1 MTPYQCVL
9 VFLVGLFIGDAIS
22 IWLGFI
28 SLHELPLVVITQTI
42 VAVTL
47 TCLLTSDFI
56 MEPKGK

>member
-22 IWLGFI
+22 VWLGMI
-28 SLHELPLVVITQTI
+28 DLNELRLVVITQTI

-47 TCLLTSDFI
+47 TCLLTSRFI
-56 MEPKGK
+56 TETKHK